1 MEIGAA
7 LIGTGFMGKAHALAY
22 RNVRAVMGDL
32 PGVRLVTLVD
42 TPEAK
47 AEAMAAQFGF
57 EAATADWRAVLTDP
71 RVQLVSIT
79 TPNGLHREMAE
90 ACLAAGKHV
99 WCEKP
104 MALTL
109 EDARSMVE
117 AARARGLVTQ
127 LGYNYTA
134 NPAFIHACRLVAGG
148 EIGRVVQVRGWVD
161 EDYQADPDLP
171 WSRRAKVQDAGLGAL
186 GDIGCHLISL
196 LTGLAGPL
204 DSVVGEMETIHKTRP
219 LPDGSGRAEVENED
233 CASALLTFASGVK
246 GTFTASRSAW
256 GRKSRLGFEV
266 HGTEGMVIYDQERMN
281 ELQLYQNRGDR
292 AKAGFVTIL
301 TSPEHAPYGAFCPA
315 PGHQLGFNDLKV
327 IEAAGLLRAIRDGGR
342 APLDF
347 TAGLEIEKA
356 IHAIALS
363 AREGR
368 RVRLGEVWAPNP
380 QPCAAFRK
388 ASYSSSLTGTTCSGA
403 G

>member
-1 MEIGAA
+1 MSDIGVA

-22 RNVRAVMGDL
+22 RSVQAVMGDV
-32 PGVRLVTLVD
+32 PGVRLVTLVE
-42 TPEAK
+42 TPAAK
-47 AEAMAAQFGF
+47 AAEMGRQFGF
-57 EAATADWRAVLTDP
+57 EKATADWREVLADP
-71 RVQLVSIT
+71 AIGLVSIT

-109 EDARSMVE
+109 EDARSME
-117 AARARGLVTQ
+117 AAARASGRVTQ
-127 LGYNYTA
+127 LGYNYA
-134 NPAFIHACRLVAGG
+134 SNPAFTHACRLVAGG

-171 WSRRAKVQDAGLGAL
+171 WSWRAKIKDAGLGAL

-196 LTGLAGPL
+196 LTGLVGPL
-204 DSVVGEMETIHKTRP
+204 EAVVGEMETIHKTRP
-219 LPDGSGRAEVENED
+219 LPDGKGRAEVENED
-233 CASALLTFASGVK
+233 SASALLTFANGVK
-246 GTFTASRSAW
+246 GTMVASRSAW

-301 TSPEHAPYGAFCPA
+301 TSPAHEPYGAFCPA

-342 APLDF
+342 PNIDF

-356 IHAIALS
+356 IHAIARS

-368 RVRLGEVWAPNP
+368 RVTIAEM
-380 QPCAAFRK
+380 
-388 ASYSSSLTGTTCSGA
+388 
-403 G
+403 

>member
-1 MEIGAA
+1 MQDIGVA

-22 RNVRAVMGDL
+22 RSVQAVMGDV
-32 PGVRLVTLVD
+32 PGVRLVTLVE
-42 TPEAK
+42 TPETK
-47 AEAMAAQFGF
+47 AVEMARQFGF
-57 EAATADWRAVLTDP
+57 EKATANWREVLADP
-71 RVQLVSIT
+71 AIQLVSIT

-90 ACLAAGKHV
+90 AALAAGKHV

-109 EDARSMVE
+109 EDAVSME
-117 AARARGLVTQ
+117 AKARASGLVTQ
-127 LGYNYTA
+127 LGYNYAA
-134 NPAFIHACRLVAGG
+134 NPAFTHACRLVAGG

-161 EDYQADPDLP
+161 EDYQADPELP
-171 WSRRAKVQDAGLGAL
+171 WSWRAKIKDAGLGAL

-196 LTGLAGPL
+196 LTGLVGPL

-219 LPDGSGRAEVENED
+219 LPDGQGRAEVENED
-233 CASALLTFASGVK
+233 SASALLTFASGVK
-246 GTFTASRSAW
+246 GTMVASRSAW

-266 HGTEGMVIYDQERMN
+266 HGTEGMVVYDQERMN

-301 TSPEHAPYGAFCPA
+301 TSPAHEPYGRFCPA

-327 IEAAGLLRAIRDGGR
+327 IEAAGHLRAIAGTG
-342 APLDF
+342 APGIDF
-347 TAGLEIEKA
+347 TAGLAIEKA

-368 RVRLGEVWAPNP
+368 RVTLAEM
-380 QPCAAFRK
+380 
-388 ASYSSSLTGTTCSGA
+388 
-403 G
+403 

>member
-1 MEIGAA
+1 MKDIGVA

-22 RNVRAVMGDL
+22 RTVQAVMGDV
-32 PGVRLVTLVD
+32 PGVRLVTLVETPD
-42 TPEAK
+42 TK
-47 AEAMAAQFGF
+47 AVEMARQFGF
-57 EAATADWRAVLTDP
+57 EKATANWREVLADP
-71 RVQLVSIT
+71 AIQLVSIT

-90 ACLAAGKHV
+90 AALAAGKHV

-109 EDARSMVE
+109 EDAVSME
-117 AARARGLVTQ
+117 AKARASGLVTQ
-127 LGYNYTA
+127 LGYNYA
-134 NPAFIHACRLVAGG
+134 SNPAFTHACRLVASG

-171 WSRRAKVQDAGLGAL
+171 WSWRAKIKDAGLGAL

-196 LTGLAGPL
+196 LTGLVGPL
-204 DSVVGEMETIHKTRP
+204 ESVVGEMETIHKTRP

-233 CASALLTFASGVK
+233 AASALLTFTSGVK
-246 GTFTASRSAW
+246 GTMVASRSAW

-301 TSPEHAPYGAFCPA
+301 TSPAHEPYGRFCPA

-342 APLDF
+342 PNIDF

-368 RVRLGEVWAPNP
+368 RVKIAEM
-380 QPCAAFRK
+380 
-388 ASYSSSLTGTTCSGA
+388 
-403 G
+403 